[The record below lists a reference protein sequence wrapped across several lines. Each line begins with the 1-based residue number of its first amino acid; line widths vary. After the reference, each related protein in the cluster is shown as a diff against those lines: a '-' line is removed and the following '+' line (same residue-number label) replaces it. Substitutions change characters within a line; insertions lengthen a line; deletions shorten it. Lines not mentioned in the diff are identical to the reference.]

1 MHARARAHTHVR
13 SYGHEESC
21 TTDDACAWCC
31 NTKKCYRGKRAAMD
45 AGCTKWARAL
55 TCERMEQIE
64 RNVANGKTWNPNNR
78 VANRLNGLTGLNPAA
93 QTDPSYNWY
102 LAILVLGCVFVI
114 VWVIVWAC
122 KRR

>member
-1 MHARARAHTHVR
+1 
-13 SYGHEESC
+13 
-21 TTDDACAWCC
+21 
-31 NTKKCYRGKRAAMD
+31 MD